1 VSRERESDFSSVKS
15 MRAIGI
21 NDTLCL

>member
-1 VSRERESDFSSVKS
+1 